1 MKKPQPKP
9 KAHHLV
15 VGRVDSTLPFS
26 ALAEVLEACLAGVS
40 DGELFVDPC
49 DGLVRVGGLRLRG
62 DVLIRPE
69 HPGEEHRLLVAFRHG
84 DRARIGPLF
93 TAMAAVW
100 RNSDRQPSEQEGL
113 ALLNFL
119 QGDSVIEYLRQV
131 EVSSR
136 AVEDAFGCSFSALR
150 NLRMKLV
157 ELNGRALGQAGH
169 DLLLD
174 DDTGL
179 AYDPAALAAPSVVL
193 HGGKRQTLNFREY
206 VSAPRD
212 AVLTLHMR
220 RGLGRGAYLIGAI
233 TERPR
238 KTN

>member
-15 VGRVDSTLPFS
+15 VERIDSTLPFS
-26 ALAEVLEACLAGVS
+26 ALAEVLEACLTGVS

-69 HPGEEHRLLVAFRHG
+69 HPGEEHRLLVAFRQG

-100 RNSDRQPSEQEGL
+100 RNSDRKPSEQEGL

-119 QGDSVIEYLRQV
+119 QGDSVIEHLRQV

-136 AVEDAFGCSFSALR
+136 AVEDAFGCRFDDLDK
-150 NLRMKLV
+150 LRMRLV
-157 ELNGRALGQAGH
+157 DLNGQAICPL
-169 DLLLD
+169 DWIAD
-174 DDTGL
+174 DDSAP
-179 AYDPAALAAPSVVL
+179 AYDPKSTEPLRVVL
-193 HGGKRQTLNFREY
+193 HRGKKEVLFLRERLESRGGRG
-206 VSAPRD
+206 
-212 AVLTLHMR
+212 LTLHLTL
-220 RGLGRGAYLIGAI
+220 GLGRRAYLLGSLA
-233 TERPR
+233 E
-238 KTN
+238 